1 MENSGGAGFIFFF
14 PFLPLHTIFSSTSL
28 LRFHSERGGLRK
40 SVPLGIFLLRDLGDL
55 LVSLNSPHHCR
66 AMKARECATRHSFL
80 LVFSVVLGWMLS
92 SRTKESPSSCLR
104 EDDTPPSSSPPPVS
118 LLPPRKT
125 CDKKNVRHYS
135 LARTLHEFMLF
146 TSSSTIPRWT
156 LSLLRAST
164 NCSMRSA
171 MSSTERCTSFRAAR
185 WILTGPG
192 GGGTGKLCEFAPLSS
207 F

>member
-1 MENSGGAGFIFFF
+1 MCVGGPRVAHRRLLWVICWLTWDA
-14 PFLPLHTIFSSTSL
+14 PLPGPRIPD
-28 LRFHSERGGLRK
+28 RGWR
-40 SVPLGIFLLRDLGDL
+40 
-55 LVSLNSPHHCR
+55 
-66 AMKARECATRHSFL
+66 
-80 LVFSVVLGWMLS
+80 LS
-92 SRTKESPSSCLR
+92 SRTKESPSSYLR